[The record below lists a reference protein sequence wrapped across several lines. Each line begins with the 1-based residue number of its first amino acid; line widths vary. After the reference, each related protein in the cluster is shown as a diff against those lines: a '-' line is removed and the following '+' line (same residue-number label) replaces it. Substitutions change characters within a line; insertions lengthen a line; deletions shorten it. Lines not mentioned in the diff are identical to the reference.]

1 MIMFVEN
8 YRRETA
14 GSIMAGGE
22 FSPPPYPRIS
32 DQDWRV
38 WSTLLPIRSHKLDR
52 MVAADLETTLL
63 RDGIPIQVV
72 TEVHRASQA
81 FDRVE
86 IWRKNQVEKDPIAVG
101 VLGEERFLIAR
112 WGMEKLIPF
121 DAIKKSM
128 PLILAW
134 KYATSPFPIMVE
146 LMGASLLVW
155 HMILG

>member
-1 MIMFVEN
+1 MFVEN
-8 YRRETA
+8 YRRENA
-14 GSIMAGGE
+14 ESMMAGGE
-22 FSPPPYPRIS
+22 SSPLPYPKIS
-32 DQDWRV
+32 DGDWRV
-38 WSTLLPIRSHKLDR
+38 WSTFLPVRSHNLDR
-52 MVAADLETTLL
+52 AAADGLTTTSL
-63 RDGIPIQVV
+63 REAIPLQVA
-72 TEVHRASQA
+72 TEIHRASQY
-81 FDRVE
+81 FDGVE

-134 KYATSPFPIMVE
+134 KYATSPFAIMVE

-155 HMILG
+155 HIILG